1 MSKGVIFAEV
11 EIHDLNEYEKYRPL
25 AASAIEAAGGRYYVR
40 RGDPE
45 MLEGNPAT
53 KLVVIVEFPTR
64 EKAKEFYYS
73 TRYQEA
79 AAIRQRASTTRMI
92 LLSGYD
98 G

>member
-45 MLEGNPAT
+45 MLEGNPVT

-64 EKAKEFYYS
+64 DKAKEFYYS

-79 AAIRQRASTTRMI
+79 AAIRQKASTTRMI

>member
-11 EIHDLNEYEKYRPL
+11 EIHDPNEYEKYRPL

-45 MLEGNPAT
+45 MLEGSPAA

-64 EKAKEFYYS
+64 EKAREFYHS